1 VRTISVAA
9 LRRLLVTA
17 QGYVPRVRRAGAEE
31 VESAI
36 RRASCIQLDS
46 ISTVE
51 RSHRIAIA
59 TRAGV
64 YPPGTAVE
72 QHDQIV
78 VLCASGQAE
87 AAARAVRENWLS
99 LGALIEQTFEQE
111 DS

>member
-1 VRTISVAA
+1 VAA
-9 LRRLLVTA
+9 
-17 QGYVPRVRRAGAEE
+17 QGFAPRTRRAGAGE

-36 RRASCIQLDS
+36 RRASWIQLDT
-46 ISTVE
+46 ISAVE

-72 QHDQIV
+72 QHDQMV

-99 LGALIEQTFEQE
+99 LGALIDQTFERE